1 MVFSLS
7 RLVHLILDAAMIDSY
22 GRQRQAD
29 ELGGSMLVLAT
40 LWVWAGD
47 DTPGQERTRAVL
59 ARRLEHGDC
68 LMARIFAEPSD

>member
-7 RLVHLILDAAMIDSY
+7 RLVHLILDAAMIDNY

-47 DTPGQERTRAVL
+47 DTPGQERTQAFL
-59 ARRLEHGDC
+59 ARRLEQGGC
-68 LMARIFAEPSD
+68 LMARTFAAPSP

>member
-7 RLVHLILDAAMIDSY
+7 RLVHLILDAAMIDNY

-47 DTPGQERTRAVL
+47 DTPGQERTQAFL
-59 ARRLEHGDC
+59 ARRLGHGDC
-68 LMARIFAEPSD
+68 LMARMFATPSD

>member
-7 RLVHLILDAAMIDSY
+7 RLVHLILDAAMIDNY

-47 DTPGQERTRAVL
+47 DTPGQERTQAVL
-59 ARRLEHGDC
+59 ARRLKQGHS
-68 LMARIFAEPSD
+68 LMARVFASPSD